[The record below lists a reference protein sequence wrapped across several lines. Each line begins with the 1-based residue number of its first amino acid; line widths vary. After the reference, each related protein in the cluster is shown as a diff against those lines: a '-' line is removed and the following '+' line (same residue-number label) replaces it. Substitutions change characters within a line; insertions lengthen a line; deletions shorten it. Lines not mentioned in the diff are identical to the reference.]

1 MEAIEA
7 TTIGNKLRAF
17 LFEHLPHHVI
27 GTLRMR
33 MRLGVSDALVEQ
45 PGVQLVV
52 ALYSQPWREEAL
64 AHQANLVLHLT
75 FLPAGSWWAGDRI
88 HQVMCAHLQKAAV
101 VLPVLANKHRLHR
114 GLHVVVD

>member
-17 LFEHLPHHVI
+17 LFEHLPHRVI

-52 ALYSQPWREEAL
+52 ALHPQPWREEAL
-64 AHQANLVLHLT
+64 AHQTDLVLDLALLPPRGRRAGNGLDQVVRTHLHE
-75 FLPAGSWWAGDRI
+75 A
-88 HQVMCAHLQKAAV
+88 
-101 VLPVLANKHRLHR
+101 
-114 GLHVVVD
+114 